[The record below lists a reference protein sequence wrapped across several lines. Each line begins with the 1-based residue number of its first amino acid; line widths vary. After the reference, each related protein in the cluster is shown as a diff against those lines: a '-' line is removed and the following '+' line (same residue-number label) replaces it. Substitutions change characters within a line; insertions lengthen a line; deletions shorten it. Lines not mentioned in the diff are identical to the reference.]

1 MSSVAGFALT
11 CSPNVVMSTFPSG
24 IVPNKS
30 DIKVKT
36 FNEYATQIIVPH
48 VLKQLEVVDRVDVV
62 WDVYKD
68 DSLKAGTRN
77 NRGNGT
83 PICITNNTCIP
94 VNWKTFLHVS

>member
-11 CSPNVVMSTFPSG
+11 CSPNVVMRTSG

-30 DIKVKT
+30 DVKVKT
-36 FNEYATQIIVPH
+36 FDEYATQIIVPH
-48 VLKQLEVVDRVDVV
+48 VLKHLEVVDRFNVV
-62 WDVYKD
+62 WYVYKD

-83 PICITNNTCIP
+83 PIRITNNTCIP
-94 VNWKTFLHVS
+94 VNWKTFLRGS